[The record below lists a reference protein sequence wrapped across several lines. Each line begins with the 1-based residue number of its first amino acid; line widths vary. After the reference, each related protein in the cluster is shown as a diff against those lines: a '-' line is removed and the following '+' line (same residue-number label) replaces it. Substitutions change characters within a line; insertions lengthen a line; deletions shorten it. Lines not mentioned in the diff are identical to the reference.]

1 METRDVRPAISDLPL
16 DLFGEVDTPALEPEP
31 VLPEESH
38 PDTHC
43 WVCGSRLTE
52 GLSTCVHC
60 GAQNELTPVLTSS
73 PASGWPEDAAPQR
86 SGSYASR
93 LVFAFMYMTRDIIQG
108 TIRFLG
114 MALHDFLDWSVF
126 GHRSRN
132 RED

>member
-1 METRDVRPAISDLPL
+1 M
-16 DLFGEVDTPALEPEP
+16 

-60 GAQNELTPVLTSS
+60 GAQNELIPVLTSS
-73 PASGWPEDAAPQR
+73 PASGWPEDEASES

-93 LVFAFMYMTRDIIQG
+93 LAFAFMYMTRDIIRG
-108 TIRFLG
+108 TARLIG
-114 MALHDFLDWSVF
+114 VVLHDIIDWSLS
-126 GHRSRN
+126 GHRSRD
-132 RED
+132 RWE